1 MKSKSSTSKE
11 PIETLGSHLPI
22 SNGFH
27 SEGDILLSTVKQS
40 HTPEYSVIKTHSQDS
55 SSGTESQT
63 TGIRTSPLTSTP
75 YSQNDGTSGSVNNSP
90 QQYDV
95 DFTDQLSRSLGATPT
110 LRDSPSNIKSIWEM
124 ANTKNQKNVQR
135 KRSTREET
143 EKDEEMVERDE
154 KNGMFNM
161 EPRIISPG
169 QSKGIE

>member
-11 PIETLGSHLPI
+11 PIETLGSDLPI

-27 SEGDILLSTVKQS
+27 SEVLSTVKQS
-40 HTPEYSVIKTHSQDS
+40 HSPEYSVIKTHSQDN

-75 YSQNDGTSGSVNNSP
+75 YSQNDGTSRSVNSP
-90 QQYDV
+90 KQYDV
-95 DFTDQLSRSLGATPT
+95 DFTDQSSRSLGATPT

-135 KRSTREET
+135 RRSTQEET
-143 EKDEEMVERDE
+143 EKDEEKVERDE

-161 EPRIISPG
+161 EPGIISPE